1 MSKFLPYMFM
11 LLSFITVNA
20 QQRFLV
26 EFDENSEINIL
37 GSTNVVP
44 FKLSQKVVTFT
55 GKKRTF
61 TLNNAAG
68 KIRFAENKIDIP
80 VSMFDSDN
88 KMALRDFKKLIQVDD
103 YPDIRMTL
111 NHINASL
118 GSVDAKK
125 IRAVANVDLT
135 ITGQTKSYSI
145 TFETQQ
151 YDATFHLKGNK
162 RISIRDFGLEPP
174 VAMMGL
180 IKVSE
185 WIDIQISTD
194 CVVRKI

>member
-1 MSKFLPYMFM
+1 MSRAILYILM
-11 LLSFITVNA
+11 LLLFADLNA
-20 QQRFLV
+20 QQRFVV
-26 EFDENSEINIL
+26 EFGEKSELNIV
-37 GSTNVVP
+37 GSTNVIP
-44 FKLSQKVVTFT
+44 FTLSQKVVTFT

-68 KIRFAENKIDIP
+68 KIRFTENKIDIP

-111 NHINASL
+111 NHINANL
-118 GSVDAKK
+118 GSPDAKK
-125 IRAVANVDLT
+125 IRAVASVDLT
-135 ITGQTKSYSI
+135 ITGQTKSYTIS
-145 TFETQQ
+145 FETLHD
-151 YDATFHLKGNK
+151 DAKFHLKGNK

-194 CVVRKI
+194 CTVRKI